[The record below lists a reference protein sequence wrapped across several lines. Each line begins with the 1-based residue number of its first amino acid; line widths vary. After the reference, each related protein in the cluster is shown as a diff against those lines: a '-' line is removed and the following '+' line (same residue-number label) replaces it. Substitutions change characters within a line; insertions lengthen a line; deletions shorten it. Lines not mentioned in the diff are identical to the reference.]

1 MAESSNNEEKM
12 NSDKLRNSLRKMIK
26 SFDSYIKEAKNFE
39 QLEDNLKHME
49 ETDENFHK
57 YDLVE
62 ILSDRIETLLG
73 ASIEKH
79 VNDTFTSNK
88 FDGDIGVQNKMAQNI
103 FDDIIKTKEFS
114 EFKSSFKQG
123 IFKAN
128 ETLVK
133 NFHNNFIESNSEE
146 VTIHDNES
154 KSITF
159 TNDFDMNFS
168 SLDNS
173 LNQNSFVFFTSEQ
186 FPVIAQ
192 NLDPKKS
199 EQVRLR
205 AIKQLLSIP
214 ASDPQA
220 ADHWVDIRKFLNYSL
235 KDPSEVIAD
244 LCLKLHS
251 RTLASSHHKVSLEIY
266 INLVEH
272 LSEYFKDKELEKR
285 SFKANIDLNS
295 TENVFLFKFFRLIN
309 DYAKDIT
316 NKWARYPESFI
327 ESIIDETLKLFIV
340 VSEQKS
346 INFIT
351 PLHYISLIDIQ
362 SLWFAKWMH
371 GHDSR
376 KVLINSI
383 KKHEAF
389 LQTSIGSIIAY
400 LTSNIKRVGESIC
413 SIFIKQ
419 N

>member
-1 MAESSNNEEKM
+1 MAESLNNEEKM

-73 ASIEKH
+73 SSIEKH
-79 VNDTFTSNK
+79 VNETFTSSK
-88 FDGDIGVQNKMAQNI
+88 FDGDIAVQNKMAQTI
-103 FDDIIKTKEFS
+103 CDDIIKTKEFS
-114 EFKSSFKQG
+114 EFKHSFKQG

-128 ETLVK
+128 EALVK

-192 NLDPKKS
+192 NLEPKKS

-285 SFKANIDLNS
+285 SFKANVEFNS
-295 TENVFLFKFFRLIN
+295 AENVFLFKFFRLIN

-316 NKWARYPESFI
+316 NKWARYPETFI

-346 INFIT
+346 INYIT

-383 KKHEAF
+383 KKHEVF
-389 LQTSIGSIIAY
+389 LQTSIGSIMAY
-400 LTSNIKRVGESIC
+400 LTANIKRVGESNI
-413 SIFIKQ
+413 SELNF
-419 N
+419 

>member
-12 NSDKLRNSLRKMIK
+12 NSEKLRNSLRKMIK

-49 ETDENFHK
+49 EIDENFHK

-62 ILSDRIETLLG
+62 ILSDRIETHLG
-73 ASIEKH
+73 RSVEKH
-79 VNDTFTSNK
+79 VNDSFNTSK
-88 FDGDIGVQNKMAQNI
+88 FDGDIAVQNKMAQTI
-103 FDDIIKTKEFS
+103 FDDIIKTKDFT

-123 IFKAN
+123 VIKAN
-128 ETLVK
+128 EALLK

-154 KSITF
+154 KSVTF
-159 TNDFDMNFS
+159 TNDYEMNFS

-186 FPVIAQ
+186 FPAIAQ
-192 NLDPKKS
+192 NLDPRKG

-220 ADHWVDIRKFLNYSL
+220 ADHWAEIRKFLNFAL
-235 KDPSEVIAD
+235 NDPNEEIAD

-251 RTLASSHHKVSLEIY
+251 RTLASSHYKVSLEIY

-272 LSEYFKDKELEKR
+272 LSEYFRDKELEKH
-285 SFKANIDLNS
+285 SFKSNIDMNS
-295 TENVFLFKFFRLIN
+295 GGNVFLFKLFRLIN
-309 DYAKDIT
+309 DYAKDVT
-316 NKWARYPESFI
+316 NKWARYPENFI
-327 ESIIDETLKLFIV
+327 DSLISETLKLFIV
-340 VSEQKS
+340 VNEQKS
-346 INFIT
+346 VNYMT

-362 SLWFAKWMH
+362 SNWFAKWMH

-376 KVLINSI
+376 KVLISSI
-383 KKHEAF
+383 KKHEVF
-389 LQTSIGSIIAY
+389 LQTAVGSIMSY
-400 LTSNIKRVGESIC
+400 LSINNKRADGRE
-413 SIFIKQ
+413 
-419 N
+419 